1 MARINKGSQQQA
13 NYYFDRGNP
22 EPLDS
27 SMLYNSYS
35 DLKEE
40 LAKDSTSIAFAGMF
54 TAVESDDVAYNG
66 PYYINSNR
74 QPERILLKSEVPS
87 SDNLADLLSYI
98 RNINTLLYYRIC
110 Y

>member
-40 LAKDSTSIAFAGMF
+40 IAKEQSSD
-54 TAVESDDVAYNG
+54 ESEEVDYEYLRVSFSF
-66 PYYINSNR
+66 YYI
-74 QPERILLKSEVPS
+74 
-87 SDNLADLLSYI
+87 SYI
-98 RNINTLLYYRIC
+98 
-110 Y
+110 